1 MKFGIFYEHSV
12 LKPWDDRSEFR
23 VLQQAV
29 EQVVLADQLGFDQV
43 WEVEH
48 HFLEEYSHSS
58 APEVF
63 LSYCAAKTTN
73 IRFGHGIALMLPPI
87 NHPAR
92 VAERAATLDL
102 LSGGRLEFGT
112 GRSATWTELAAFGC
126 EPDLTKEMWDECTRA
141 VVKMWTTDNFSWNG
155 RHFRMPQRN
164 VIPKPLQKPHPPLWV
179 AVQSPET
186 AVQAGERGMGMLGVT
201 LGAPLD
207 YQQMVR
213 DYRRA
218 IRTCE
223 PIGETVNEQVNGVAF
238 MYCDEDDARAKA
250 IGGMAALQFGVR
262 AAHLVGVG
270 GIYPSPAYHAHA
282 SAAPLRNRPGDVVG
296 PVREGTPI
304 GDPKACIQALKWWEE
319 VGVDRMVFL
328 INTGETIPQEQVLN
342 SLRLFAREVMPE
354 FTRAERAE
362 AKKAAEAAAREAA
375 LRAAAGVPPTGGT
388 GA

>member
-12 LKPWDDRSEFR
+12 LKPWDDGSEQR
-23 VLQQAV
+23 VYEQAV
-29 EQVVLADQLGFDQV
+29 EQVVVADELGFDQV

-48 HFLEEYSHSS
+48 HFLEEYSHSP

-63 LSYCAAKTTN
+63 LAYCAAKTKQ
-73 IRFGHGIALMLPPI
+73 IRLGHGIALMLPPV

-92 VAERAATLDL
+92 VAERAAALDI

-112 GRSATWTELAAFGC
+112 GRSATWTELGAFRC
-126 EPDLTKEMWDECTRA
+126 EPDDTKEMWDECTRA

-155 RHFRMPQRN
+155 KHFSMPPRN

-213 DYRRA
+213 DYHRA
-218 IRTCE
+218 IRNCE
-223 PIGETVNEQVNGVAF
+223 PVGEFVNNQVNGVAF
-238 MYCDEDDARAKA
+238 MHCGEDDGEAKL
-250 IGGMAALQFGVR
+250 IGGMAATQFGVR
-262 AAHLVGVG
+262 AAHLVGIG
-270 GIYPSPAYHAHA
+270 GIYPSPAYHSHA

-304 GDPKACIQALKWWEE
+304 GDPEFCIKQLKWWEE

-328 INTGETIPQEQVLN
+328 INTGETIRQEKVLA
-342 SLRLFAREVMPE
+342 SLRLFAREVMPAM
-354 FTRAERAE
+354 TRVERAD
-362 AKKAAEAAAREAA
+362 AARAQEKEKADTIA
-375 LRAAAGVPPTGGT
+375 RANASLPANP
-388 GA
+388 

>member
-1 MKFGIFYEHSV
+1 MKFGIFFEHSV
-12 LKPWDDRSEFR
+12 LKPWDDRSEYR
-23 VLQQAV
+23 VLKQGV
-29 EQVVLADQLGFDQV
+29 EQVEVADEVGFDQC

-48 HFLEEYSHSS
+48 HFLEEYSHSP

-63 LSYCAAKTTN
+63 LSYCAARTKR

-92 VAERAATLDL
+92 VAERAATLDI
-102 LSGGRLEFGT
+102 LSDGRLEFGT
-112 GRSATWTELAAFGC
+112 GRSATWTELGGFGC
-126 EPDLTKEMWDECTRA
+126 EPDHTKEMWDECTRA
-141 VVKMWTTDNFSWNG
+141 LVKMWTSSNVGWNG
-155 RHFRMPQRN
+155 KHFSMPPRN
-164 VIPKPLQKPHPPLWV
+164 VIPKPIQKPHPPLWV

-207 YQQMVR
+207 YEQIVK

-223 PIGETVNEQVNGVAF
+223 PVGEFVNEQVNGVAF
-238 MYCDEDDARAKA
+238 MYCDEDDAQAKA
-250 IGGMAALQFGVR
+250 VGGMSVVQFGTR

-270 GIYPSPAYHAHA
+270 GIYPSPAYHAHS

-304 GDPKACIQALKWWEE
+304 GDPEFCIKQLKWWEE
-319 VGVDRMVFL
+319 VGVDRMCFL
-328 INTGETIPQEQVLN
+328 LNTGETIPQEKVLG
-342 SLRLFAREVMPE
+342 SLRLFSEQVMPA
-354 FTRAERAE
+354 FTKRERAE
-362 AKKAAEAAAREAA
+362 AARAAEFAAKDAA
-375 LRAAAGVPPTGGT
+375 DRRAAGVPI
-388 GA
+388 A